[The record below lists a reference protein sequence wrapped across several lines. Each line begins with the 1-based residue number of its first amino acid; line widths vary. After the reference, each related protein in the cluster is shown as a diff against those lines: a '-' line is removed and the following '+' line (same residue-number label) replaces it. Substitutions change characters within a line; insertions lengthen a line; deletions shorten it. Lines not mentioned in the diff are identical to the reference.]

1 MAEGGGRGGADFVDR
16 GCVGGGRSGGVD
28 GYRRWCGE
36 GGLRG
41 FADLVRR
48 RFAGRR
54 ATETVLVEHEKA
66 PQVWQAP
73 LSAELAAVGADTDA
87 QIIAAAQR
95 VMALVDEA
103 GSASGKYLVD
113 LRGAQGVQ
121 VGDHN
126 TQTNTFTAPLN
137 G

>member
-1 MAEGGGRGGADFVDR
+1 MDPLSLIVGALAA
-16 GCVGGGRSGGVD
+16 GAAA
-28 GYRRWCGE
+28 
-36 GGLRG
+36 GLTDTAAG
-41 FADLVRR
+41 AVKDAYASLQYLVRR
-48 RFAGRR
+48 RFSGRR
-54 ATETVLVEHEKA
+54 VAQTALEEHEKA

-87 QIIAAAQR
+87 QIIVAAQR

-126 TQTNTFTAPLN
+126 TQTNTFTDPPAR
-137 G
+137 

>member
-1 MAEGGGRGGADFVDR
+1 VEPISLIVGALAA
-16 GCVGGGRSGGVD
+16 GTASGLTDTTTGAVKD
-28 GYRRWCGE
+28 AYA
-36 GGLRG
+36 GLRH
-41 FADLVRR
+41 LVQR

-54 ATETVLVEHEKA
+54 SAETALTEHEEA
-66 PQVWQAP
+66 PQVWKTQ
-73 LSAELAAVGADTDA
+73 LLTELAAVGADTDM

-95 VMALVDEA
+95 VMALVDQA

-113 LRGAQGVQ
+113 LRGAQAVQ

-126 TQTNTFTAPLN
+126 SQTNTFTAPPS

>member
-1 MAEGGGRGGADFVDR
+1 MVEPISLIVGALVA
-16 GCVGGGRSGGVD
+16 GTAT
-28 GYRRWCGE
+28 
-36 GGLRG
+36 GLTDTATDAVKDAY
-41 FADLVRR
+41 ADLRDPVRR

-54 ATETVLVEHEKA
+54 VAETVLAEHEKA

-103 GSASGKYLVD
+103 GSAAGKYLVD
-113 LRGAQGVQ
+113 LRGAQGIQ

-126 TQTNTFTAPLN
+126 TQTNTFTSPP
-137 G
+137 GG

>member
-1 MAEGGGRGGADFVDR
+1 MDPISLIMGALAA
-16 GCVGGGRSGGVD
+16 GTASGLKDTTAGAVKD
-28 GYRRWCGE
+28 TYV
-36 GGLRG
+36 GLR
-41 FADLVRR
+41 DLVRR

-54 ATETVLVEHEKA
+54 IAETALAEHEKT
-66 PQVWQAP
+66 PQVWAAP
-73 LSAELAAVGADTDA
+73 LSAELEAAGADTDP

-95 VMALVDEA
+95 VMALIDEA

-126 TQTNTFTAPLN
+126 TQRNKFSAPPAR
-137 G
+137 

>member
-1 MAEGGGRGGADFVDR
+1 MDPLSLILGALAAGAAAGLTDTAAGAVKDA
-16 GCVGGGRSGGVD
+16 
-28 GYRRWCGE
+28 YA
-36 GGLRG
+36 GLR
-41 FADLVRR
+41 DLVRR
-48 RFAGRR
+48 RFAGRYL
-54 ATETVLVEHEKA
+54 AQTALEEHEKA

-73 LSAELAAVGADTDA
+73 LSAELEAVGADTDA

-113 LRGAQGVQ
+113 LRCAQGVQ

-126 TQTNTFTAPLN
+126 TQTNTFTNPPAR
-137 G
+137 